1 MSDHAP
7 VSDRSGRL
15 VIVATPIGNL
25 GDASPRSVS
34 ALAEADLIA
43 CEDTRRTGLLIQRL
57 GIDKKRLM
65 SLHEHNEVRRLPEIL
80 DHLSEGATVALVSD
94 AGTPLVSDPGFK
106 LVRAAIERDL
116 RVESTP
122 GPSAPVLALVLSGL
136 PPLPFTFAGFP
147 PAKRGARQRFLRRF
161 VDLDHTLVLFEAPH
175 RLLACLEDG
184 LEVLGARRAAVA
196 REMTKVHEEVVRGR
210 LDGLISK
217 FADRPSIKGEI
228 TVVIA
233 ASDSGGG

>member
-7 VSDRSGRL
+7 APGPSGRL

-25 GDASPRSVS
+25 DDASPRSVA
-34 ALAEADLIA
+34 ALADADLVA

-57 GIDKKRLM
+57 GIEKKRLL
-65 SLHEHNEVRRLPEIL
+65 SLHEHNESRRLPEIL
-80 DHLSEGATVALVSD
+80 EHVSTGASVALVSD
-94 AGTPLVSDPGFK
+94 AGTPLVSDPGYR

-116 RVESTP
+116 HVESTP
-122 GPSAPVLALVLSGL
+122 GPSAPILALVLSGL

-147 PAKRGARQRFLRRF
+147 PPKRGARQRFLQRF
-161 VDLDHTLVLFEAPH
+161 ADLDHTLVLFEAPH

-184 LEVLGARRAAVA
+184 LQVLGARRAVVA

-210 LDGLISK
+210 LDDLVAE
-217 FADRPSIKGEI
+217 FAHRPSIKGEI
-228 TVVIA
+228 TLVIA